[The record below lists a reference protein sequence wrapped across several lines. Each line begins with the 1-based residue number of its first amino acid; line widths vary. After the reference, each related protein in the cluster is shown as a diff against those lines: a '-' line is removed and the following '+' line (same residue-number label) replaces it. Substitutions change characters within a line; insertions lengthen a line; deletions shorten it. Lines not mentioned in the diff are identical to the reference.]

1 MQVLPS
7 TAKDIAK
14 ELGIKKYNLKDPT
27 TNKIFGEYY
36 LMKLLRQFDGDPELA
51 LAAYHSGPGRVENLM
66 KITGTRDF
74 QGIRHRLGPVGK
86 KYPREVM
93 ARLEKLATAKT

>member
-36 LMKLLRQFDGDPELA
+36 LMKLLRQFGGDPELA

-66 KITGTRDF
+66 KITGAKDF
-74 QGIRHRLGPVGK
+74 QGIRHRLGQVGK